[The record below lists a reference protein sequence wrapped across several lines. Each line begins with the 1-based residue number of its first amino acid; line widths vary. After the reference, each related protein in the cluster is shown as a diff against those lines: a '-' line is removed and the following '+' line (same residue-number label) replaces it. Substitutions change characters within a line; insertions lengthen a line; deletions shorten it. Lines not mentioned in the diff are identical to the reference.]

1 MLKYLKEGLAS
12 LENRIQKKRRF
23 SNFDDAYLVKGESN
37 IAKELEMSIIVHKEV
52 NIRDVIVL

>member
-12 LENRIQKKRRF
+12 LKNQIQKKRRF

-37 IAKELEMSIIVHKEV
+37 IAKELEMSIIIYKEV
-52 NIRDVIVL
+52 DVRDVIML